1 MQLWLALHYFG
12 RLSPVEGHS
21 GALSLE
27 ELIRE
32 ECNRHLVNTSR
43 GPVAELSY
51 WRLLTEK
58 ARKRYRDPFNHD
70 RKLGPNR
77 GLSSLGLS

>member
-58 ARKRYRDPFNHD
+58 ARNDTVTYSITTVSPDLTEVYH
-70 RKLGPNR
+70 L
-77 GLSSLGLS
+77 

>member
-12 RLSPVEGHS
+12 RLSPVEGDS
-21 GALSLE
+21 GGLSLE

-58 ARKRYRDPFNHD
+58 ARNDTVTHPITTVSPDLTEVYH
-70 RKLGPNR
+70 L
-77 GLSSLGLS
+77 